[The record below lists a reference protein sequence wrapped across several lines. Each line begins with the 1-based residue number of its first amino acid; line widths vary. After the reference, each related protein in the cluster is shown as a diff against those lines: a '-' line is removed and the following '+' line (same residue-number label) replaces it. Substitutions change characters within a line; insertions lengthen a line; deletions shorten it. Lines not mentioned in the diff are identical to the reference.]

1 MALQLPMSFC
11 DGKLPL
17 WACHLISLWKCN
29 LAIVDHI
36 WSFLHLELKSA
47 CLCTHSSELIKALH
61 THTHFLYHPLVFLF
75 WRERGGGQGRE
86 VSLSF
91 LENYLPWFKFPCNH
105 CFYFRHNCWVICNKR
120 RQIYSWL
127 LKCIPLLMQGAL
139 NSFKILF
146 FNLKLLFFKFEF
158 FLFFFDGWIWV
169 FNVEGFME
177 CNWILHMSVILETLF
192 N

>member
-1 MALQLPMSFC
+1 MGLPFHQLMKMQPGNCWSHMILFAFGVKERVFVYSFIR
-11 DGKLPL
+11 
-17 WACHLISLWKCN
+17 ANQSI
-29 LAIVDHI
+29 
-36 WSFLHLELKSA
+36 
-47 CLCTHSSELIKALH
+47 TH

-75 WRERGGGQGRE
+75 WRERGGGGQGRE

-158 FLFFFDGWIWV
+158 FLFFFWWV
-169 FNVEGFME
+169 NLGF
-177 CNWILHMSVILETLF
+177 
-192 N
+192 